1 METENTTIVP
11 IVYTLKTCPSCIVLK
26 EDWEKEA
33 IEFEER
39 QVDEDQKWLDEARE
53 FGDIVPIVVHPD
65 GKVTM
70 GYKDMIGCNIG

>member
-1 METENTTIVP
+1 MEAETTTIMP

-39 QVDEDQKWLDEARE
+39 QVDEDQKSLDEARE
-53 FGDIVPIVVHPD
+53 FGDIVRIDVYPE